1 MDTYQIWVT
10 IINIAAVILSP
21 IVALLI
27 SNKIQTDKAKRQEK
41 IQILKILMTQRF
53 SVRSIDYVNALNLI
67 DVIFI
72 DSKEVRDAY
81 SNLYSVYAYGSKV
94 DNDNENEKINYYDK
108 EKKAETKLIEA
119 IIKDTGYK
127 DKITW
132 DAIQEPYIPQ
142 WLFDEIKAR
151 TEINNVQSNLASYI
165 NTALNSTK

>member
-10 IINIAAVILSP
+10 IINITAVILSP

-81 SNLYSVYAYGSKV
+81 SNLY
-94 DNDNENEKINYYDK
+94 
-108 EKKAETKLIEA
+108 
-119 IIKDTGYK
+119 
-127 DKITW
+127 
-132 DAIQEPYIPQ
+132 
-142 WLFDEIKAR
+142 
-151 TEINNVQSNLASYI
+151 
-165 NTALNSTK
+165 

>member
-1 MDTYQIWVT
+1 MEKYQIALT
-10 IINIAAVILSP
+10 IINITAVILSP

-81 SNLYSVYAYGSKV
+81 SNLY
-94 DNDNENEKINYYDK
+94 
-108 EKKAETKLIEA
+108 
-119 IIKDTGYK
+119 
-127 DKITW
+127 
-132 DAIQEPYIPQ
+132 
-142 WLFDEIKAR
+142 
-151 TEINNVQSNLASYI
+151 
-165 NTALNSTK
+165 